1 MGESTVS
8 TNPKASIISAAIE
21 QIARR
26 GYDGVRLR
34 DVARSAGVSVGLIQH
49 YYGAREDLLAHAFE
63 HHCAEL
69 LEGWSTLT
77 GTEPDPWRR
86 IIALVDRLAAS
97 PDLSLRAC
105 VWADFCSSAARR
117 PELRPP
123 LRRVYTAWRVFV
135 REAIAEGAAAETLR
149 PVMPIDQIVDLL
161 LVQIDGALL
170 AIAGDVGYM
179 DGARLH
185 QLVVGSAELL
195 LGRTNGMASSR
206 LDSTLAAD
214 AERPG

>member
-1 MGESTVS
+1 MDEKASS
-8 TNPKASIISAAIE
+8 ANPKATIVSAAIE

-34 DVARSAGVSVGLIQH
+34 DIARSADVSIGLIQH
-49 YYGAREDLLAHAFE
+49 YFGAREDLLAEAFE

-77 GTEPDPWRR
+77 GSEPDPWRR

-97 PDLSLRAC
+97 ADLSLRAS

-135 REAIAEGAAAETLR
+135 RDAIAEGAAAETLR
-149 PVMPIDQIVDLL
+149 PVIAVDQIVDLL

-195 LGRTNGMASSR
+195 LGRTDGTTSLP
-206 LDSTLAAD
+206 LDSTPAAD
-214 AERPG
+214 AGRPE